1 MDKVAFVDSFCP
13 KIRSKEEG
21 ESNQNY
27 HDYICPVLVN
37 TLFGDVPRPFQINFK
52 TSPLWKLK
60 NTLDDDPN
68 ATDWYAVE
76 RLISVM
82 RTLRMG
88 MSQFKRLEDQMN
100 FYRCWD
106 LYRQGASYAEIFK
119 ITDSANAW
127 DGEED
132 TVRRKL
138 KRWVLKYGWTRELP
152 Q

>member
-1 MDKVAFVDSFCP
+1 MDKLTFVDSFCP
-13 KIRSKEEG
+13 KIRLKEEG
-21 ESNQNY
+21 ESNEDY
-27 HDYICPVLVN
+27 HGYICPMLIN

-52 TSPLWKLK
+52 TSPLWELK

-68 ATDWYAVE
+68 ATDWDAVE

-88 MSQFKRLEDQMN
+88 MSQYETLEEQMN

-106 LYRQGASYAEIFK
+106 LYRQGSSYREIFK
-119 ITDSANAW
+119 LTDKVNAW
-127 DGEED
+127 DGSED
-132 TVRRKL
+132 TVIRKL

>member
-1 MDKVAFVDSFCP
+1 M
-13 KIRSKEEG
+13 
-21 ESNQNY
+21 
-27 HDYICPVLVN
+27 
-37 TLFGDVPRPFQINFK
+37 
-52 TSPLWKLK
+52 
-60 NTLDDDPN
+60 DDDPN
-68 ATDWYAVE
+68 ATDWDAVE